1 MRVLRKMFEAVTAS
15 LFAVGL
21 VLFLTLFCAAAC
33 TSRVTVRFE
42 TFGGTAIGAI
52 TSEAGE
58 GSDPPGPPE
67 KGGWGVAPI
76 HI

>member
-33 TSRVTVRFE
+33 TFCSIKNIPSGKYSVGDIV
-42 TFGGTAIGAI
+42 
-52 TSEAGE
+52 
-58 GSDPPGPPE
+58 
-67 KGGWGVAPI
+67 
-76 HI
+76 